1 MCSLYEN
8 PAEYSS
14 CSERQ
19 MLENVKRIIRH
30 VVYYFEEYLDAIGV
44 EPSAEDDE
52 RFGFILTNFELV
64 RGLFLFGTSHLMK
77 TCSQMG
83 GRLTWKRKKGTA
95 RMKHDLLNG
104 GISLRCCT
112 IRISALWRMNND

>member
-1 MCSLYEN
+1 
-8 PAEYSS
+8 
-14 CSERQ
+14 

-64 RGLFLFGTSHLMK
+64 RGLFLFGTSHD
-77 TCSQMG
+77 G
-83 GRLTWKRKKGTA
+83 GASTLKKCRELGVDPSDENLFADGRAFDMEEEEGDGQDET
-95 RMKHDLLNG
+95 
-104 GISLRCCT
+104 
-112 IRISALWRMNND
+112 